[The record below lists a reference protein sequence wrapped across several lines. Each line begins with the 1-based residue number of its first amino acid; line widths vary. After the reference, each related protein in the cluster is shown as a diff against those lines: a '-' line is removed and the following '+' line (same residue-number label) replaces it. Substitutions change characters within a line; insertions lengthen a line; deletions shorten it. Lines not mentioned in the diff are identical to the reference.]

1 MTGNLFN
8 QGSAI
13 YPLIAVLGGVELLV
27 DSPLVLG
34 CYSLDSTFSATPTNT
49 TSMLDCLFQCGPGQ
63 LAAVTN
69 GFSCFCFQSFPHD
82 NLLPS
87 QVELNQT
94 CFIFPFAW
102 KVKTFRQVIYKKY
115 FLQGKENLGNLCFNF
130 NYRAAPHHVPTT
142 PTCSVVDRLL
152 SPLLSHVSS
161 LNFIIF
167 LHN

>member
-1 MTGNLFN
+1 MTGNVLN

-49 TSMLDCLFQCGPGQ
+49 TSMHDCLLQCGPGQ

-69 GFSCFCFQSFPHD
+69 GFNCFCFSSFSHD

-87 QVELNQT
+87 QVELN
-94 CFIFPFAW
+94 
-102 KVKTFRQVIYKKY
+102 
-115 FLQGKENLGNLCFNF
+115 
-130 NYRAAPHHVPTT
+130 
-142 PTCSVVDRLL
+142 
-152 SPLLSHVSS
+152 
-161 LNFIIF
+161 
-167 LHN
+167 